1 MVATSNDLFYFF
13 STFSH
18 SENCMLFMWG
28 SSSRHPK
35 ITKLCP
41 FLFIP
46 HACPAFNIYH
56 VYTRSWHRV
65 PNTLFYEDPF
75 YIAYPPFK
83 FCPASF
89 PTPAVFYATR
99 PAYWGPSDDKTAYG
113 GQASRLTH
121 PYEYILLC
129 SVSNYLYYIE

>member
-13 STFSH
+13 LTFSH

-41 FLFIP
+41 FIFIP

-99 PAYWGPSDDKTAYG
+99 PAY
-113 GQASRLTH
+113 
-121 PYEYILLC
+121 
-129 SVSNYLYYIE
+129 